1 MNYELENTMQ
11 EVNIIMSQNPAFNF
25 VGVRFL
31 EREGCLSHKT
41 YYYKTVE
48 QLAEGDQVV
57 VAVGADLRFKV
68 AEVVEID
75 CMYKVDGTFKYKWI
89 VQKIDSSTY
98 EDCLKVEHEVSEA
111 LVKTRMNK
119 IREEIGEQIKETI
132 GKANY
137 KNLVKLVDFS
147 AK

>member
-1 MNYELENTMQ
+1 MQ

-25 VGVRFL
+25 VGVRFIDND
-31 EREGCLSHKT
+31 GTLSYKT

-48 QLAEGDQVV
+48 ELSEGDKVV
-57 VAVGADLRFKV
+57 VAVGPNLRFKV
-68 AEVVEID
+68 AEIVEVD
-75 CMYKVDGTFKYKWI
+75 CMYKVDGSFKYKWI

-98 EDCLKVEHEVSEA
+98 EDCLKVEQEVSEA
-111 LVKTRMNK
+111 LVKTRMNR

-132 GKANY
+132 GKDNY
-137 KNLVKLVDFS
+137 KSLVKLVDFS